1 MGTSS
6 EAIRFRFPILYNR
19 KIPGTGFAHIHIQQK
34 YESHY
39 PEVEFPRTCRDLA
52 NPLILNDF
60 PTPGKHFPYTGL
72 LYTGAIDATCAMI
85 LIQMRTYVLYE
96 KNKMTMILFS
106 ALNVIALVFF
116 VVEVTVLSLPKYVN
130 NIETLTAASE
140 IRLHFTYYSP
150 LFWAPFLLNEVVTFL
165 MVFFKFIKVRWSSK
179 GTISSGSNMTLYN
192 VVIRDNMI
200 YFFVIF
206 LVYLS
211 GFVLFINPGIQQ
223 TFDGTHMLASIA
235 VSGILAPNLLLMLK
249 KGYYKQEQD
258 AKPATGISTFHA
270 TVCHG
275 IETHIAVSS
284 FVG

>member
-1 MGTSS
+1 MA
-6 EAIRFRFPILYNR
+6 EAIQFRFPILYNR

-39 PEVEFPRTCRDLA
+39 PEEVEFPRTCRDLA

-60 PTPGKHFPYTGL
+60 YVQV
-72 LYTGAIDATCAMI
+72 

-106 ALNVIALVFF
+106 ALNAIALVFF

-140 IRLHFTYYSP
+140 IGLHFTYYSP

-270 TVCHG
+270 TVCRG
-275 IETHIAVSS
+275 IETHIADQD
-284 FVG
+284 G